1 MEKTI
6 SKNKK
11 TDLNEGINLNEIL
24 ERESNL
30 YLFIKRSIDIICS
43 LAGII
48 VLSPIF
54 LIVSILIKIEDPKG
68 RIIFC
73 QERNGQHPKTFKMY
87 KFRSM
92 VHNAEELL
100 KHLQEQNEQTGP
112 AFKMTDDPRITKVGK
127 FIRKTSLD
135 ELPQLFNVLKGD
147 MSLVGP
153 RPPIP
158 REVEQYNSYQKQ
170 RLLVKPGLTC
180 IWQVSGR
187 NNIGFDEWVEMDLEY
202 IKNYNE
208 WMNNPYFDDETKQ
221 ELKAIQNDEKEI
233 EDRFYKE
240 LEFGTGGLRGVIGY
254 GTNRINKYTVRK
266 ATFGLCNYI
275 LKKCKEYGQ
284 KRGVVIAYDSRHKS
298 KEFCIEA
305 AKTLAACGIKAYIY
319 DSLRSTPQL
328 SFSVRYLNCVAG
340 IVITASHNPPEYNG
354 YKVYWSDGGQVC
366 PDIANEIIQ
375 EVNKIEDYSKIP
387 TTKLGDNLIQVLNK
401 DIDKAFINEV
411 KKQIINQD
419 VIDRVG
425 DKIKIIYTPIH
436 GTGNIPVREVLKQ
449 SGFKNVEVVKEQ
461 ELPDSNFSTVEYP
474 NPEEKAVF
482 EIAIE
487 MAKNSGADIIM
498 GTDPDCDRVGVVVK
512 NNEGEYVVLNGNQV
526 GSLLVEYVISS
537 NKENIS
543 NQVNP
548 TIIKT
553 IVTSELGAKIAKENG
568 VDCIDTLT
576 GFKFIGEK
584 INQFEQNKD
593 RTFVMGYEESYG
605 YLVGTHA
612 RDKDGV
618 VSALLIS
625 EMAAYYYDKGM
636 TLYEGLQEVY
646 KKYGYYKEDLKSI
659 TLKGIDGMKQ
669 IQNIMDYFRTSDI
682 QTIADI
688 KVAEVRDYKK
698 GINDLPKSD
707 VLKFILEDESWI
719 AVRPSG
725 TEAKIKFYFGCNGE
739 NQELVDDKLD
749 LIMEYIIKRVNV

>member
-1 MEKTI
+1 M
-6 SKNKK
+6 
-11 TDLNEGINLNEIL
+11 
-24 ERESNL
+24 R
-30 YLFIKRSIDIICS
+30 
-43 LAGII
+43 
-48 VLSPIF
+48 
-54 LIVSILIKIEDPKG
+54 
-68 RIIFC
+68 
-73 QERNGQHPKTFKMY
+73 
-87 KFRSM
+87 
-92 VHNAEELL
+92 
-100 KHLQEQNEQTGP
+100 
-112 AFKMTDDPRITKVGK
+112 
-127 FIRKTSLD
+127 
-135 ELPQLFNVLKGD
+135 
-147 MSLVGP
+147 
-153 RPPIP
+153 
-158 REVEQYNSYQKQ
+158 
-170 RLLVKPGLTC
+170 
-180 IWQVSGR
+180 
-187 NNIGFDEWVEMDLEY
+187 EY

-275 LKKCKEYGQ
+275 LKKCKEDGQ

-354 YKVYWSDGGQVC
+354 YKVYWSDGGQDC

-401 DIDKAFINEV
+401 DIDNAFINEV

-487 MAKNSGADIIM
+487 MAKESGADIIL

-526 GSLLVEYVISS
+526 GSLLVDYVISN
-537 NKENIS
+537 NKEKIS
-543 NQVNP
+543 NVVNP
-548 TIIKT
+548 TIVKT

-584 INQFEQNKD
+584 INEFEQNKD

-618 VSALLIS
+618 VSSLLIC

-646 KKYGYYKEDLKSI
+646 KKYGYYKEELKSI

-669 IQNIMDYFRTSDI
+669 IQNIMDYFRNSDI

-725 TEAKIKFYFGCNGE
+725 TEPKIKFYFGCNGE
-739 NQELVDDKLD
+739 NKELVNDKLD
-749 LIMEYIIKRVNV
+749 KIIEDILKRVNN

>member
-1 MEKTI
+1 M
-6 SKNKK
+6 
-11 TDLNEGINLNEIL
+11 
-24 ERESNL
+24 R
-30 YLFIKRSIDIICS
+30 
-43 LAGII
+43 
-48 VLSPIF
+48 
-54 LIVSILIKIEDPKG
+54 
-68 RIIFC
+68 
-73 QERNGQHPKTFKMY
+73 
-87 KFRSM
+87 
-92 VHNAEELL
+92 
-100 KHLQEQNEQTGP
+100 
-112 AFKMTDDPRITKVGK
+112 
-127 FIRKTSLD
+127 
-135 ELPQLFNVLKGD
+135 
-147 MSLVGP
+147 
-153 RPPIP
+153 
-158 REVEQYNSYQKQ
+158 
-170 RLLVKPGLTC
+170 
-180 IWQVSGR
+180 
-187 NNIGFDEWVEMDLEY
+187 EY

-275 LKKCKEYGQ
+275 LKKCKEDGQ

-487 MAKNSGADIIM
+487 MAKESGADIIL

-526 GSLLVEYVISS
+526 GSLLVDYVISN
-537 NKENIS
+537 NKEKIS
-543 NQVNP
+543 NVVNP
-548 TIIKT
+548 TIVKT

-584 INQFEQNKD
+584 INEFEQNKD

-618 VSALLIS
+618 VSSLLIC

-646 KKYGYYKEDLKSI
+646 KKYGYYKEELKSI

-669 IQNIMDYFRTSDI
+669 IQNIMDYFRNSDI

-725 TEAKIKFYFGCNGE
+725 TEPKIKFYFGCNGE
-739 NQELVDDKLD
+739 NKELVNDKLD
-749 LIMEYIIKRVNV
+749 KIIEDILKRVNN